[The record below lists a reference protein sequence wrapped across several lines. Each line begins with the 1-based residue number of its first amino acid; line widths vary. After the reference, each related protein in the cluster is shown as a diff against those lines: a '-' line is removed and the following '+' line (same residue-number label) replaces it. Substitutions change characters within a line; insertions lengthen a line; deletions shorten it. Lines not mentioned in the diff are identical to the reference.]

1 MRNQNTKKLVINA
14 MLLGIGAL
22 LHQITP
28 TLGLPMQPDF
38 ALAMLFII
46 IILNNAEYKT
56 SLIAGIVTGIFTA
69 MTTKFPGGQ
78 IPNVIDKI
86 ITVHVVLLVFYM
98 INKVMI
104 KMDDKKKKIIQSVV
118 ILPIGSIISGT
129 IFLSSALLI
138 AGLPAPF
145 SALFITVVLP
155 AAIINLIFGVILFKV
170 IDRSLKIVKAI

>member
-14 MLLGIGAL
+14 MLLGIGVL

-28 TLGLPMQPDF
+28 TFGLPMQPDF

-46 IILNNAEYKT
+46 IILNNGEYKI

-78 IPNVIDKI
+78 IPNIIDKVV
-86 ITVHVVLLVFYM
+86 TVHAALLVLYI
-98 INKVMI
+98 INKVLA
-104 KMDDKKKKIIQSVV
+104 KTEDKKKKIIQNII
-118 ILPIGSIISGT
+118 ILPIGSVISGT
-129 IFLSSALLI
+129 IFLYSALLI
-138 AGLPAPF
+138 VGLPAPF

-155 AAIINLIFGVILFKV
+155 AAIINLIFGVILYKV
-170 IDRSLKIVKAI
+170 IDRSLKVVKAI